1 MFSQAERTAA
11 GASVRGRRGGTRA
24 VTDPATKAPT
34 PPPAPDPELEAL
46 QQEVAKIMAEP
57 EAIEDAAEGVQQAMD
72 DLDQAAAELS
82 QQLAEA
88 PVVDAEEEKE
98 EPAPEPSVLSQE
110 DTAALDSILAEQDPP
125 AGASPELEAADEP
138 SVAAADAAPEPA
150 PPADSPSP
158 VDAELHELISAVTK
172 SIEVEAANLPAPAP
186 EAAEVGQEPA
196 VEAPA
201 DAPDVEAVAE
211 APAEPVAVALP
222 APVSIEDVDARVASE
237 AEREIAHEEAQAAKE
252 EAEVA
257 AAPVAAPV
265 AAPAPAAAPV
275 AAAVPA
281 PQPVPVA
288 QPKPEPV
295 APRPEPIVEK
305 KPKVPG
311 FFKTKVE
318 GPLLRT
324 VGLVS
329 KPVASKP
336 GYIGAAGLLS
346 ICTLVMGAGLWVYTL
361 YFRPAHATPEGQ
373 EVFDFAHS
381 GLPQPEHEPGESHAS
396 AHGGGGEHGEP
407 AAEGHGAKKE
417 EGHGAKKEDG
427 HGAKKEGGGGGH
439 GTSAKPA
446 EPKKSIIA
454 SSGTK
459 YVVNEKMSKKPG
471 EKPKEAKSGGH

>member
-1 MFSQAERTAA
+1 M
-11 GASVRGRRGGTRA
+11 
-24 VTDPATKAPT
+24 
-34 PPPAPDPELEAL
+34 

-57 EAIEDAAEGVQQAMD
+57 EAIEDPAEGVQQAMN

-82 QQLAEA
+82 QQLLESPA
-88 PVVDAEEEKE
+88 VDEEEARE
-98 EPAPEPSVLSQE
+98 EPAPDAAVLSQE

-125 AGASPELEAADEP
+125 ADAGVEPVVADVEG
-138 SVAAADAAPEPA
+138 VAAAKVIAEPS
-150 PPADSPSP
+150 PPADPAP
-158 VDAELHELISAVTK
+158 QVEAELQDLMSAVTK
-172 SIEVEAANLPAPAP
+172 SIEVEAANLPAPTP
-186 EAAEVGQEPA
+186 EDAGAGQEP
-196 VEAPA
+196 VGEATA
-201 DAPDVEAVAE
+201 DAPTPEVVTEV
-211 APAEPVAVALP
+211 PAEPVAVPMP

-252 EAEVA
+252 EAGVA
-257 AAPVAAPV
+257 AAPVAAP
-265 AAPAPAAAPV
+265 AAAPV
-275 AAAVPA
+275 PMAVAGAAVVA
-281 PQPVPVA
+281 EPQVTPVA
-288 QPKPEPV
+288 QPKAEPV
-295 APRPEPIVEK
+295 APKPAPIVEK
-305 KPKVPG
+305 KPKAPG

-329 KPVASKP
+329 KPLASKP

-361 YFRPAHATPEGQ
+361 YYRPAHATPEGQ

-381 GLPQPEHEPGESHAS
+381 GLPQPEHEPGESHGG
-396 AHGGGGEHGEP
+396 AHGGGGEHDESG
-407 AAEGHGAKKE
+407 AEGHGAKKD

-427 HGAKKEGGGGGH
+427 HGAKKEEGHGGGEH
-439 GTSAKPA
+439 GASAKPA